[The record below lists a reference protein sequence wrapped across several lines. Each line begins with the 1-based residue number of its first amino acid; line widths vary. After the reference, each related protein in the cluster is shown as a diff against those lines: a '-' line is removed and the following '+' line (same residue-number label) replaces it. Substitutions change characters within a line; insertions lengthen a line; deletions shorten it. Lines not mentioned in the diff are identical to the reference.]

1 MDHNQIAT
9 VREDSFQ
16 GLYKLKELVLSSN
29 KIFHLPNTTFSQL
42 LNLQNL
48 DLSFNQLS
56 SLHPELF
63 YGLRKLQTLHL
74 RSNSL
79 RTIPVRLFWDC
90 RSLEFLDL
98 STNRLRS
105 LARNGFAGLI
115 KLRELHLEHN
125 QLTKINFAHF
135 LRLSSL
141 HTLFLQWN
149 KISNLTCGMEWTWGT
164 LAKLDLTGNEIKA
177 IDLTVFETMP
187 NLKTLLMDN
196 NKLTTLDSK
205 ILSSLT
211 SLTTVGLSGNLWEC
225 SPKICALA
233 TWLSGFQ
240 GRWEHSILCHSPD
253 HTQGEDILDAVYGF
267 QLCWNLSTVVTPVAT
282 TAYTAPTT
290 EYTKRISSSHFHV
303 GDKEIPTTAGMVVT
317 TEEQFP
323 EPNNAIFTQR
333 CCPPTLRRIRQ
344 CSMIQNHRQL
354 RSQTRLHM
362 ANMSDQGPYNEYEPT
377 HEGPFI
383 IINGYGQ
390 CKCQQLPYKECER
403 LILQAKAAL
412 NYKPSCSHKQR
423 LYSLY
428 IEYSSTL
435 DTEEGLDFPSTPP
448 YPTGWAL
455 QPLLDRGFRIPAL
468 PARLLLL
475 LEHIPSCHPAQPGQ
489 KPVLEKQQDS
499 TRAQPVLPTLLNPK
513 ALQSPAPKAPNP
525 GFATCDTELPARQL
539 PKSCANDTQRVTA
552 QSMDLSQLS
561 RTNQL

>member
-1 MDHNQIAT
+1 MGLHFKWPLGAPMLAAIYAMSMVLKMLPALGMACPPKCRCEKLLFYCDSQGFHSVPNTTDKGSLGLSLRHNHITELERDQFASFSQLTWLHLDHNQIST
-9 VREDSFQ
+9 VKEDAFQ
-16 GLYKLKELVLSSN
+16 GLYKLKELILSSN
-29 KIFHLPNTTFSQL
+29 KISYLPNTTFTQL
-42 LNLQNL
+42 INLQNL

-164 LAKLDLTGNEIKA
+164 LEKLDLTGNEIKA

-187 NLKTLLMDN
+187 NLKILLMDN
-196 NKLTTLDSK
+196 NKLNSLDSK
-205 ILSSLT
+205 ILNSLR

-225 SPKICALA
+225 SPRICALA
-233 TWLSGFQ
+233 SWLGSFQ

-253 HTQGEDILDAVYGF
+253 HTQGEDILDAVHGF
-267 QLCWNLSTVVTPVAT
+267 QLCWNLSTTVTAMAT
-282 TAYTAPTT
+282 TYKDPTT
-290 EYTKRISSSHFHV
+290 EYTKRISSSSYHV
-303 GDKEIPTTAGMVVT
+303 GDKEIPTTAGIAVT
-317 TEEQFP
+317 TEEHFP
-323 EPNNAIFTQR
+323 EPDNAIFTQR
-333 CCPPTLRRIRQ
+333 VITGTMALLFSFFFIIFIVFISRKCCPPTLRRIRQ

-362 ANMSDQGPYNEYEPT
+362 SNMSDQGPYNEYEPT

-390 CKCQQLPYKECER
+390 CKCQQLPYKECE
-403 LILQAKAAL
+403 
-412 NYKPSCSHKQR
+412 
-423 LYSLY
+423 
-428 IEYSSTL
+428 
-435 DTEEGLDFPSTPP
+435 
-448 YPTGWAL
+448 
-455 QPLLDRGFRIPAL
+455 
-468 PARLLLL
+468 
-475 LEHIPSCHPAQPGQ
+475 
-489 KPVLEKQQDS
+489 V
-499 TRAQPVLPTLLNPK
+499 
-513 ALQSPAPKAPNP
+513 
-525 GFATCDTELPARQL
+525 
-539 PKSCANDTQRVTA
+539 
-552 QSMDLSQLS
+552 
-561 RTNQL
+561 

>member
-1 MDHNQIAT
+1 GLHFKWPLGARMLAALYAMSMVLKMLPALGMACPPKCRCEKLLFYCDSQGFHSVPNTTEKGSLGLSLRHNYISELERDQFASFSQLTWLHLDHNQIAT

-164 LAKLDLTGNEIKA
+164 LTKLDLTGNEIKA

-225 SPKICALA
+225 SPKICSLA

-240 GRWEHSILCHSPD
+240 GRWEHAILCHSPD

-282 TAYTAPTT
+282 TSYTAPTT

-333 CCPPTLRRIRQ
+333 VITGTMALLFSFFFIIFIVFISRKCCPPTLRRIRQ

-390 CKCQQLPYKECER
+390 CKCQQLPYKECE
-403 LILQAKAAL
+403 
-412 NYKPSCSHKQR
+412 
-423 LYSLY
+423 
-428 IEYSSTL
+428 
-435 DTEEGLDFPSTPP
+435 
-448 YPTGWAL
+448 
-455 QPLLDRGFRIPAL
+455 
-468 PARLLLL
+468 
-475 LEHIPSCHPAQPGQ
+475 
-489 KPVLEKQQDS
+489 V
-499 TRAQPVLPTLLNPK
+499 
-513 ALQSPAPKAPNP
+513 
-525 GFATCDTELPARQL
+525 
-539 PKSCANDTQRVTA
+539 
-552 QSMDLSQLS
+552 
-561 RTNQL
+561 

>member
-1 MDHNQIAT
+1 MGLHFKWPLGARMLAALYAMSMVLKMLPALGMACPPKCRCEKLLFYCDSQGFHSVPNTTEKGSLGLSLRHNFITELERDQFASFSQLTWLHLDHNQIAT

-56 SLHPELF
+56 SLHPELL

-164 LAKLDLTGNEIKA
+164 LEKLDLTGNEIKA

-205 ILSSLT
+205 ILGSLP

-233 TWLSGFQ
+233 TWLSGFR
-240 GRWEHSILCHSPD
+240 GRWEHPILCHSPD
-253 HTQGEDILDAVYGF
+253 HTQGEDILDAVHGF
-267 QLCWNLSTVVTPVAT
+267 QLCWNLSAGAT
-282 TAYTAPTT
+282 SAAPTSAVPTT
-290 EYTKRISSSHFHV
+290 EYTKRISSSNFHM

-317 TEEQFP
+317 TEEPFP

-333 CCPPTLRRIRQ
+333 VITGTMALLFSFFFIIFIVFISRKCCPPTLRRIRQ

-390 CKCQQLPYKECER
+390 CKCQQLPYKECE
-403 LILQAKAAL
+403 
-412 NYKPSCSHKQR
+412 
-423 LYSLY
+423 
-428 IEYSSTL
+428 
-435 DTEEGLDFPSTPP
+435 
-448 YPTGWAL
+448 
-455 QPLLDRGFRIPAL
+455 
-468 PARLLLL
+468 
-475 LEHIPSCHPAQPGQ
+475 
-489 KPVLEKQQDS
+489 V
-499 TRAQPVLPTLLNPK
+499 
-513 ALQSPAPKAPNP
+513 
-525 GFATCDTELPARQL
+525 
-539 PKSCANDTQRVTA
+539 
-552 QSMDLSQLS
+552 
-561 RTNQL
+561 

>member
-1 MDHNQIAT
+1 GLHFEWPLGARMLAALYAMSMVLKMLPALGMACPPKCRCEKLLFYCDSQGFHSVPNTTEKGSLGLSLRHNYITELERDQFASFSQLTWLHLDHNQIST

-141 HTLFLQWN
+141 QTLFLQGN

-164 LAKLDLTGNEIKA
+164 LEKLDLTANEIKA
-177 IDLTVFETMP
+177 IDATVFETMP

-196 NKLTTLDSK
+196 NKLTTLEPK
-205 ILSSLT
+205 TLSSLP
-211 SLTTVGLSGNLWEC
+211 SLAMVGLSGNLWDC
-225 SPKICALA
+225 SGKICALA
-233 TWLSGFQ
+233 AWLSAFQ
-240 GRWEHSILCHSPD
+240 GRWEHAVLCHSPQQA
-253 HTQGEDILDAVYGF
+253 QGEDILDAVHGF
-267 QLCWNLSTVVTPVAT
+267 QLCRNASGAAT
-282 TAYTAPTT
+282 EAPAAAPSPSHAPTP
-290 EYTKRISSSHFHV
+290 EPAPRGSSSRSPAA
-303 GDKEIPTTAGMVVT
+303 DEEAPTTAGTAVT
-317 TEEQFP
+317 SAEPFP
-323 EPNNAIFTQR
+323 EPSNAIFTQR
-333 CCPPTLRRIRQ
+333 VITGTMALLFAFFFIIFIVFISRKCCPPTLRRIRQ

-362 ANMSDQGPYNEYEPT
+362 ASMADQGPYNEYEPT

-390 CKCQQLPYKECER
+390 CKCQQLPYKECE
-403 LILQAKAAL
+403 
-412 NYKPSCSHKQR
+412 
-423 LYSLY
+423 
-428 IEYSSTL
+428 
-435 DTEEGLDFPSTPP
+435 
-448 YPTGWAL
+448 
-455 QPLLDRGFRIPAL
+455 
-468 PARLLLL
+468 
-475 LEHIPSCHPAQPGQ
+475 
-489 KPVLEKQQDS
+489 V
-499 TRAQPVLPTLLNPK
+499 
-513 ALQSPAPKAPNP
+513 
-525 GFATCDTELPARQL
+525 
-539 PKSCANDTQRVTA
+539 
-552 QSMDLSQLS
+552 
-561 RTNQL
+561 

>member
-1 MDHNQIAT
+1 MGLHFKWPLGAPMLAAIYAMSMVLKMLPALGMACPPKCRCEKLLFYCDSQGFHSVPNATDKGSLGLSLRHNHITELERDQFASFSQLTWLHLDHNQIST
-9 VREDSFQ
+9 VKEDAFQ
-16 GLYKLKELVLSSN
+16 GLYKLKELILSSN
-29 KIFHLPNTTFSQL
+29 KIFYLPNTTFTQL
-42 LNLQNL
+42 INLQNL

-164 LAKLDLTGNEIKA
+164 LEKLDLTGNEIKA

-187 NLKTLLMDN
+187 NLKILLMDN
-196 NKLTTLDSK
+196 NKLNSLDSK
-205 ILSSLT
+205 ILNSLR

-225 SPKICALA
+225 SARICALA
-233 TWLSGFQ
+233 SWLGSFQ

-253 HTQGEDILDAVYGF
+253 HTQGEDILDAVHGF
-267 QLCWNLSTVVTPVAT
+267 QLCWNLSTTVTVMAT
-282 TAYTAPTT
+282 TYRDPTT
-290 EYTKRISSSHFHV
+290 EYTKRISSSSYHV
-303 GDKEIPTTAGMVVT
+303 GDKEIPTTAGIAVT
-317 TEEQFP
+317 TEEHFP
-323 EPNNAIFTQR
+323 EPDNAIFTQR
-333 CCPPTLRRIRQ
+333 VITGTMALLFSFFFIIFIVFISRKCCPPTLRRIRQ
-344 CSMIQNHRQL
+344 CSMVQNHRQL

-362 ANMSDQGPYNEYEPT
+362 SNMSDQGPYNEYEPT

-390 CKCQQLPYKECER
+390 CKCQQLPYKECE
-403 LILQAKAAL
+403 
-412 NYKPSCSHKQR
+412 
-423 LYSLY
+423 
-428 IEYSSTL
+428 
-435 DTEEGLDFPSTPP
+435 
-448 YPTGWAL
+448 
-455 QPLLDRGFRIPAL
+455 
-468 PARLLLL
+468 
-475 LEHIPSCHPAQPGQ
+475 
-489 KPVLEKQQDS
+489 V
-499 TRAQPVLPTLLNPK
+499 
-513 ALQSPAPKAPNP
+513 
-525 GFATCDTELPARQL
+525 
-539 PKSCANDTQRVTA
+539 
-552 QSMDLSQLS
+552 
-561 RTNQL
+561 